1 MWIFSRQG
9 FFSIACADKPGR
21 GRKIDPETV
30 MVRAR
35 VKQHL
40 KNLQNRFRKSK
51 TLRSIARTP
60 IEKTLLTDYRYRLI
74 LPKAV
79 WVQAL
84 GELAMEQ
91 TWSNF
96 KDEAQKF
103 ERKNKQSPDYVDALH
118 DIWSV
123 MHWLQ
128 VREGLV
134 ASPPRKVTHGKR

>member
-1 MWIFSRQG
+1 MWLFTIYG
-9 FFSIACADKPGR
+9 FYSIACADKPGR

-35 VKQHL
+35 VRQHL

-60 IEKTLLTDYRYRLI
+60 IEETRLTDYRYRLI

-79 WVQAL
+79 WAQAL

-96 KDEAQKF
+96 KNEAQKF
-103 ERKNKQSPDYVDALH
+103 ERKNKQPADYVDALH

-134 ASPPRKVTHGKR
+134 DSPRRKVTYGKR

>member
-1 MWIFSRQG
+1 MWIFTIYG
-9 FFSIACADKPGR
+9 FYSIACADKPGR

-35 VKQHL
+35 VRQHL

-51 TLRSIARTP
+51 TLRSIARTS
-60 IEKTLLTDYRYRLI
+60 IEETRLTDYRYRLI

-96 KDEAQKF
+96 KNEAHDF
-103 ERKNKQSPDYVDALH
+103 ERKNDQSPDYVDALH
-118 DIWSV
+118 DIWAI
-123 MHWLQ
+123 MHRVQ
-128 VREGLV
+128 IREGVV
-134 ASPPRKVTHGKR
+134 ASPPRKVTYGKR

>member
-1 MWIFSRQG
+1 MWHFTIYG
-9 FFSIACADKPGR
+9 FYSIACADKPGK

-30 MVRAR
+30 MVRA
-35 VKQHL
+35 HL
-40 KNLQNRFRKSK
+40 KVHLQNLKNRFECLKDDKRY
-51 TLRSIARTP
+51 P
-60 IEKTLLTDYRYRLI
+60 IQTEQGTDYRYRLI
-74 LPKAV
+74 MPKST
-79 WVQAL
+79 WVNIL
-84 GELAMEQ
+84 SILAEEQ

-103 ERKNKQSPDYVDALH
+103 ERKNKQPADYVDALH

-134 ASPPRKVTHGKR
+134 ASSQRKVPHGKR

>member
-1 MWIFSRQG
+1 MTRYG

-35 VKQHL
+35 VRQHL
-40 KNLQNRFRKSK
+40 KNLQNRFIKSN

-60 IEKTLLTDYRYRLI
+60 IEETLFTDYRYRLI

-91 TWSNF
+91 SWRNF
-96 KDEAQKF
+96 KNEAQKF
-103 ERKNKQSPDYVDALH
+103 ERENNQSTDYVDALH
-118 DIWSV
+118 DIWAI
-123 MHWLQ
+123 MHRVQ
-128 VREGLV
+128 TREGLV
-134 ASPPRKVTHGKR
+134 AYPPGKVIHGKR

>member
-1 MWIFSRQG
+1 MAFWFWQRL
-9 FFSIACADKPGR
+9 C
-21 GRKIDPETV
+21 
-30 MVRAR
+30 RAR
-35 VKQHL
+35 PVLWLWNECRKRSQQRQLAIYCRRRESKMEIPVKCL
-40 KNLQNRFRKSK
+40 KDDKK
-51 TLRSIARTP
+51 YP
-60 IEKTLLTDYRYRLI
+60 IQTEQGTDYRYRLI
-74 LPKAV
+74 MPKST
-79 WVQAL
+79 WVNILSAL
-84 GELAMEQ
+84 AKEQ

-103 ERKNKQSPDYVDALH
+103 ERKNKQSRDYVDALH